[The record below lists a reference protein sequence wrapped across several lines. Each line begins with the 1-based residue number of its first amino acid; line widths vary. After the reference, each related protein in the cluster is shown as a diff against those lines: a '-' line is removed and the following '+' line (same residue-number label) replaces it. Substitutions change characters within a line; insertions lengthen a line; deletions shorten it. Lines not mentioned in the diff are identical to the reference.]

1 MSPLAALPYKTL
13 FHEMAHIVLGH
24 TQHGECIDGAEL
36 PAPQPRYLR
45 EAEAEATALC
55 FYATLDL
62 PGQEYC
68 RGYIQS
74 WLNGEGLGEE
84 GIGEASARRIFGA
97 ADKILRGGLS
107 GDETGE
113 DEFRNGAAV
122 PAPPSPQPPLV
133 RAECR
138 RTNTDR

>member
-1 MSPLAALPYKTL
+1 
-13 FHEMAHIVLGH
+13 MAHIVLGH
-24 TQHGECIDGAEL
+24 TQSGECIDGAEL

-45 EAEAEATALC
+45 EAEAEATALLLL
-55 FYATLDL
+55 ATLDL

-107 GDETGE
+107 GRVKTGQ

-122 PAPPSPQPPLV
+122 PAPPSPKPPVVAQSAEEPTQTAEIALFDK
-133 RAECR
+133 RA
-138 RTNTDR
+138 

>member
-1 MSPLAALPYKTL
+1 MLGITEIPFDLLDGNCQGYAKDRSIAVSPLAALPYKTL

-36 PAPQPRYLR
+36 PSPQPRYLR
-45 EAEAEATALC
+45 EAEAEATALLLL
-55 FYATLDL
+55 ATLDL

-97 ADKILRGGLS
+97 ADKILRGGLV
-107 GDETGE
+107 DE
-113 DEFRNGAAV
+113 
-122 PAPPSPQPPLV
+122 
-133 RAECR
+133 
-138 RTNTDR
+138 